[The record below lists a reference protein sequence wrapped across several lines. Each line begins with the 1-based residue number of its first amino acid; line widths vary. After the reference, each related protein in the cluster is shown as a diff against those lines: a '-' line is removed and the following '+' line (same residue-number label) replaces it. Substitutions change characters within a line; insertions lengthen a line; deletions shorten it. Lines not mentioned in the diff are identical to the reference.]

1 MRILIAECKQEISSF
16 NPKLST
22 YEDFSVSFGHD
33 LIDYH
38 RGVRNEVGGALR
50 VLEQQAEIEIVP
62 AYSARMNTS
71 GGTLGNADFARIT
84 REFLAPI
91 RSATGIDALF
101 LSMHGSMAAETE
113 HDTEG
118 FLLEETRK
126 IVGEKIPIVVSLD
139 LHGVLTDRM
148 LRHSDALVPFHTYPH
163 VDFFETGERAAHL
176 LLRILAGEARPVSA
190 RVPIPALVRGDEL
203 ITDTGLFGVFEGRAA
218 QLETSGVALSAG
230 MFIGN
235 PFTDVPDLLSNAL
248 VVTNGDSER
257 AGREATELAQ
267 DFWSVRERL
276 QAQLTSLEESVRI
289 AIESNGHIVL
299 VDAADAPSSGAS
311 GDSNAILTALL
322 AAGCSR
328 TVLLPIVDA
337 PAVDA
342 AIAAGVGASIR
353 PKLGGT
359 VDSAR
364 FKPIAVDAVV
374 RSLSD
379 GWFRSESHG
388 QTWFAGP
395 TAVLQVGSMTVVVTS
410 RPCNLWDRSLFFA
423 NGHDPAKFDIVIV
436 KCPHCQPRFFAAKA
450 ERLIN
455 VDAPGSSSAN
465 LRSLGH
471 TRCVRPIYPLDP
483 DVEFVPEVKIFQR
496 DTK

>member
-1 MRILIAECKQEISSF
+1 MRILVAECKQEISSF

-22 YEDFSVSFGHD
+22 YQDFSVSFGKD
-33 LIDYH
+33 LIEYH

-50 VLEQQAEIEIVP
+50 ILDEQPGIEIVP
-62 AYSARMNTS
+62 GYSARMNTS
-71 GGTLGNADFARIT
+71 GGTLCNADFARIA
-84 REFLAPI
+84 REFLDAV
-91 RSATGIDALF
+91 RAATSIDGVF
-101 LSMHGSMAAETE
+101 FSMHGSMAAQTE

-126 IVGEKIPIVVSLD
+126 ILGEKIPIVVSLD

-163 VDFFETGERAAHL
+163 VDFFETGERAARL
-176 LLRILAGEARPVSA
+176 LLCILAGDARPVSA
-190 RVPIPALVRGDEL
+190 RVPIPVLVRGDDL
-203 ITDTGLFGVFEGRAA
+203 ITDTGLFGGFERRAA
-218 QLETSGVALSAG
+218 QLETSSAALSAG

-248 VVTNGDSER
+248 VVTNGDPER
-257 AGREATELAQ
+257 AGREAVTLAE
-267 DFWSVRERL
+267 DFWNVRERL
-276 QAQLTSLEESVRI
+276 QAELTSLYESAQI
-289 AIESNGHIVL
+289 AIESKGHTVL
-299 VDAADAPSSGAS
+299 VDAADATSSGAS
-311 GDSNAILTALL
+311 GDSNAVLAALL
-322 AAGCSR
+322 AARCSR

-342 AIAAGVGASIR
+342 ALAAGIGATIHT
-353 PKLGGT
+353 KLGGT
-359 VDSAR
+359 VDPAR
-364 FKPIAVDAVV
+364 FQPIAVGAVV

-388 QTWFAGP
+388 QTWFSGP
-395 TAVLQVGSMTVVVTS
+395 TAVLQVGSFTIVATS

-423 NGHDPAKFDIVIV
+423 NGHDPANFDIVIV

-471 TRCVRPIYPLDP
+471 TRCPRPIFPLDP
-483 DVEFVPEVKIFQR
+483 DVQFIPQIKIFQR

>member
-22 YEDFSVSFGHD
+22 YEDFSVSFGQD
-33 LIDYH
+33 LVDCH
-38 RGVRNEVGGALR
+38 HGVRNEVGGALR
-50 VLEQQAEIEIVP
+50 VLEEQPGIEIVP
-62 AYSARMNTS
+62 TYSARMNTS
-71 GGTLGNADFARIT
+71 GGTLRGADFERIA
-84 REFLAPI
+84 REFLESI
-91 RSATGIDALF
+91 RAATGIDAIF

-126 IVGEKIPIVVSLD
+126 IVGETIPIVVSLD

-148 LRHSDALVPFHTYPH
+148 LRHSHALVPFHTYPH
-163 VDFFETGERAAHL
+163 VDFFETGERAGHL

-190 RVPIPALVRGDEL
+190 RVSIPALVRGDEL
-203 ITDTGLFGVFEGRAA
+203 VTDTGLFGVFEGHAA

-248 VVTNGDSER
+248 VVTNGDPER
-257 AGREATELAQ
+257 ARREATRLAQ
-267 DFWSVRERL
+267 EFWSVRERL
-276 QAQLTSLEESVRI
+276 QAQLTSLEESVRM
-289 AIESNGHIVL
+289 ATESKGRVVL
-299 VDAADAPSSGAS
+299 VDAADATSSGAS
-311 GDSNAILTALL
+311 GDSNAILAALL
-322 AAGCSR
+322 AGGCSR

-337 PAVDA
+337 PAVNA
-342 AIAAGVGASIR
+342 AIAAGVGAGIR
-353 PKLGGT
+353 TKLGGT
-359 VDSAR
+359 VDPGR

-395 TAVLQVGSMTVVVTS
+395 TAVLQVGTITVVATS

-423 NGHDPAKFDIVIV
+423 NGHDPANFEIVIV

-450 ERLIN
+450 ERLVN
-455 VDAPGSSSAN
+455 VDAPGSASAN

-471 TRCVRPIYPLDP
+471 TRCLRPIYPLDP
-483 DVEFVPEVKIFQR
+483 DVEFVPQIKIFQR